1 MGGKIPRNI
10 KVKVIRQWLDG
21 LTRERIAKKEDI
33 GAGTVTA
40 IIQEARKEEEYNDI
54 DLLREVA
61 VRLKEEGIGLPLLAF
76 AIKLKRIMEE
86 NDINEDQIEPIIQDF
101 ATYSLRYKI
110 PYDTIIKI
118 GREALYLEQKYD
130 VPIEKIPQYISQG
143 KETIDRLEDQR
154 QEILRQKREDLDAKQ
169 QELDAKQQEL
179 DAKQQE
185 LDTIAH
191 KFEKYQKEIPS
202 IQRIMELENK
212 LAEAKEM
219 NGGHEII
226 ERGLRKE
233 LYEARCEAIRSRRD
247 VVEID
252 ARYKDTASR
261 LICCLSEQNRLR
273 KIIEDKSI
281 IK

>member
-40 IIQEARKEEEYNDI
+40 IIQEARKEEEEYNDI

-76 AIKLKRIMEE
+76 AIKLKKIMEE
-86 NDINEDQIEPIIQDF
+86 NDINEDQLEPIIQDF
-101 ATYSLRYKI
+101 ATYCLRYKI

-130 VPIEKIPQYISQG
+130 VPIEKIPEYITQG

-154 QEILRQKREDLDAKQ
+154 QEILRQKQQARE
-169 QELDAKQQEL
+169 ELDAKRR
-179 DAKQQE
+179 E

-191 KFEKYQKEIPS
+191 EFDKYRNEIPL
-202 IQRIMELENK
+202 IQRIMELQNE
-212 LAEAKEM
+212 LAEEKEINRKLGKDLYIMEHAK
-219 NGGHEII
+219 
-226 ERGLRKE
+226 
-233 LYEARCEAIRSRRD
+233 
-247 VVEID
+247 
-252 ARYKDTASR
+252 
-261 LICCLSEQNRLR
+261 Q
-273 KIIEDKSI
+273 
-281 IK
+281 